1 MSYLLELLGKGL
13 ESPLMS
19 LVLPFSGPLS
29 NEEVQLLSETIK
41 DEPHHTANKLRLAI
55 HHSQSGAI
63 AMAEKTFGNILEAN
77 SNYAE
82 VYLAW
87 AAMYSSGNLLDK
99 AIEKLQQGYKHC
111 GNDSR
116 ILFGLGY
123 CHERKGETDQAL
135 QFYQEGNSRKP
146 YLRQI
151 KERMA
156 AVYLFQGEYGK
167 AIEQCRTLQRTH
179 PEDIWVHLVLGQLY
193 LQTQQYLEAIA
204 IFEKA
209 LTIEPDNFDSHADRI
224 DALAKEG
231 RIDEAI
237 EHMHKIINEEQGDF
251 PDSYVRLADLYSQLG
266 DDAVA
271 INNYQRA
278 LDMHPGFLEA
288 AVKMGTQHMRMQRNY
303 EAATMF
309 NRAIEINDRVMTA
322 YVGLALSYKYNNQP
336 ERATDTIELALA
348 LEPNTNLLFA
358 EMNRLQMK
366 VVMAQKE
373 HAPESDFWPEP
384 EHEHEHEHEHGCDKD
399 HESESEDL
407 LDIQLKRYQKS
418 LERNPNQADLH
429 YYYSLLLRSKGKS
442 GAALEHL
449 QNALATNPSYQQAR
463 IKAGLNLYE
472 SNQIEAAYD
481 QLAQALLL
489 DEEYCNLHYKLGLM
503 YCDRLQFALAV
514 EHFESAIEA
523 EHTEA
528 NIQSNLTLALQNM
541 GLIDR
546 AAAYWRAV
554 CELDPQSKLAF
565 QAQRSVVHLK
575 LWSNK

>member
-13 ESPLMS
+13 EAPLMS

-29 NEEVQLLSETIK
+29 NEEVQLLNETIK

-55 HHSQSGAI
+55 HHSQSGVTV
-63 AMAEKTFGNILEAN
+63 MAEKIFSNILEAN
-77 SNYAE
+77 RNYAE

-87 AAMYSSGNLLDK
+87 AAMYSSSNLLDK
-99 AIEKLQQGYKHC
+99 AIEKLQQGYEHC

-123 CHERKGETDQAL
+123 CHERKGEIDQAL
-135 QFYQEGNSRKP
+135 RFYQEGNKCKP

-156 AVYLFQGEYGK
+156 AVHLFRGEYDK
-167 AIEQCRTLQRTH
+167 AMEQCQTLLRAH
-179 PEDIWVHLVLGQLY
+179 PEDVWLYLVLGQFY

-209 LTIEPDNFDSHADRI
+209 LTIEPDNFDGHNDQI
-224 DALAKEG
+224 DVLAREG
-231 RIDEAI
+231 RVDEAI
-237 EHMHKIINEEQGDF
+237 EQMHQIINEEQGDF
-251 PDSYVRLADLYSQLG
+251 PDSYVRLADLYSQIG

-309 NRAIEINDRVMTA
+309 SRAIEINDRIMTA

-336 ERATDTIELALA
+336 ERATDTLELALA

-373 HAPESDFWPEP
+373 NTSESDVWQKPGE
-384 EHEHEHEHEHGCDKD
+384 EADQSQET
-399 HESESEDL
+399 EDL
-407 LDIQLKRYQKS
+407 LDMQFKRYQKA
-418 LERNPNQADLH
+418 LDQNPNQADLH
-429 YYYSLLLRSKGKS
+429 YYYSLLLRSKGKA
-442 GAALEHL
+442 GLALEHL
-449 QNALATNPSYQQAR
+449 QNALTTNPSYQQAR

-472 SNQIEAAYD
+472 SNKPEAGYD

-503 YCDRLQFALAV
+503 YCDKIQFALAV
-514 EHFESAIEA
+514 EHFESAIET
-523 EHTEA
+523 EHAEA

>member
-13 ESPLMS
+13 DAPLMS

-29 NEEVQLLSETIK
+29 NEEVQLLNETIK

-55 HHSQSGAI
+55 HHSQSGATGI
-63 AMAEKTFGNILEAN
+63 AEKIFSNILEAKP
-77 SNYAE
+77 NYAE
-82 VYLAW
+82 AYLAW
-87 AAMYSSGNLLDK
+87 AAMYSSSNLLDK
-99 AIEKLQQGYKHC
+99 AIEKLQQGREHC

-123 CHERKGETDQAL
+123 CHERKGEIDEAL
-135 QFYQEGNSRKP
+135 RFYQEGNSCKP

-156 AVYLFQGEYGK
+156 AVHLFQGEYDK
-167 AIEQCRTLQRTH
+167 ATEQCRTLLRAH
-179 PEDIWVHLVLGQLY
+179 PEDVWLYLVLGQFY

-209 LTIEPDNFDSHADRI
+209 LTIEPDNFDGHNDQI
-224 DALAKEG
+224 DAFAKEG
-231 RIDEAI
+231 RVDEAI
-237 EHMHKIINEEQGDF
+237 ERMHQIINEEQGDF

-266 DDAVA
+266 NDAVA

-278 LDMHPGFLEA
+278 LDMYPGFLEA

-309 NRAIEINDRVMTA
+309 SRAIEINDRIITA

-336 ERATDTIELALA
+336 ERAGDTLELALA

-366 VVMAQKE
+366 VAMAQKE
-373 HAPESDFWPEP
+373 NT
-384 EHEHEHEHEHGCDKD
+384 
-399 HESESEDL
+399 SESEVWQVAVEEQDQSPEAEEL
-407 LDIQLKRYQKS
+407 LDIQFKRYEKA
-418 LERNPNQADLH
+418 LEQNPNQADLH
-429 YYYSLLLRSKGKS
+429 YYYSLLLRSKGKA

-449 QNALATNPSYQQAR
+449 QNALTTNPSYQQAR

-472 SNQIEAAYD
+472 SNKVEACYD

-503 YCDRLQFALAV
+503 YCDRIQFALAV
-514 EHFESAIEA
+514 EHFESAIETKHA
-523 EHTEA
+523 EA
-528 NIQSNLTLALQNM
+528 NIQSNLALALQNM